1 MKLKAICL
9 CLLAPLV
16 CPVALSVNLA
26 RAADAAADK
35 PAKGMKRTIE
45 RPTITGTLEDALKR
59 CRKLAKVKFLVDWE
73 GIEKTGVKRDAKVE
87 IKASK
92 ASVGQLV
99 DITLTQV
106 SRKGKPLAWF
116 RAGDT
121 VYVTTQ
127 AVALVYANKVSA
139 PRRATRPRAART
151 RKTRKT
157 RPAGI
162 RELDFKN
169 TPLSDVIE
177 FLRTISGLNIHVNW
191 RALKSSG
198 IEKETPINIKV
209 KNVSLRQA
217 LNLVVDQLS
226 GNSGKFERIY
236 WVVDGNIVRIAP
248 GTVFNVKLR
257 TKVLD
262 VADLIV
268 PIRNFEGRRID
279 LTAAAGSKNSDG
291 SDDQPGLFEDED
303 DDKDDK
309 KGQSIAEQRK
319 ALADSLIK
327 AIKASIGDDMWRP
340 DGKGSIVLRRDK
352 LIISQTLLGFKLLR
366 EASWTR

>member
-1 MKLKAICL
+1 M
-9 CLLAPLV
+9 
-16 CPVALSVNLA
+16 
-26 RAADAAADK
+26 
-35 PAKGMKRTIE
+35 
-45 RPTITGTLEDALKR
+45 
-59 CRKLAKVKFLVDWE
+59 
-73 GIEKTGVKRDAKVE
+73 
-87 IKASK
+87 
-92 ASVGQLV
+92 
-99 DITLTQV
+99 
-106 SRKGKPLAWF
+106 
-116 RAGDT
+116 
-121 VYVTTQ
+121 
-127 AVALVYANKVSA
+127 
-139 PRRATRPRAART
+139 
-151 RKTRKT
+151 
-157 RPAGI
+157 
-162 RELDFKN
+162 
-169 TPLSDVIE
+169 
-177 FLRTISGLNIHVNW
+177 NW